1 MTYYFALIMKIPKIA
16 CVIVNYKNFT
26 ITNECLKS
34 LKKLKNKCYKLNT
47 ILIDNSKVNLGFA
60 GGNNLGI
67 KRAIRQRCDY
77 VLLLNNDTYV
87 TDSQMLT
94 KMLSLDLDIVAPILI
109 TMKNIRDYGGKL
121 DKYFARNT
129 HLNKPCNPD
138 YFSGAC
144 LLIKTSVFSTTGL
157 LDDKYFLYYEDA
169 DFCLKAKKYG
179 FKIGLC
185 RDTTLTHRLSASTN
199 KLGKRKLLI
208 LSNSQLRFARKN
220 LSPFCFPFYFSYY
233 LYLRWKSL

>member
-109 TMKNIRDYGGKL
+109 TMKNIRD
-121 DKYFARNT
+121 
-129 HLNKPCNPD
+129 
-138 YFSGAC
+138 
-144 LLIKTSVFSTTGL
+144 
-157 LDDKYFLYYEDA
+157 
-169 DFCLKAKKYG
+169 
-179 FKIGLC
+179 
-185 RDTTLTHRLSASTN
+185 
-199 KLGKRKLLI
+199 
-208 LSNSQLRFARKN
+208 
-220 LSPFCFPFYFSYY
+220 
-233 LYLRWKSL
+233 